1 MADQEL
7 ELDVLHDLME
17 EADIVGRLAADEKT
31 FLSLS
36 AAFQA
41 GNQKAYQEIL
51 QRLGLIRHCELVCE
65 WFRIKHSVLL
75 CLRLCGP
82 PPVITRP
89 PNPRTLAQ
97 AFVRVTSDEKAVQR
111 LAAAIEKGDAAAFK
125 RIVKEY
131 KLEPIC
137 HLFCHWVC
145 HIHYRL
151 ICRWVCHP
159 ELRERPN
166 LAAELRT
173 AGASAARPARAQ
185 DGVRRRGHGVEQRQR
200 RAARQ
205 GARGRGSL
213 PLLPLHLLL
222 LLQLALR
229 ARLPPAL
236 PHLPGG
242 GDRGPAEGVVRLRQG
257 DPGARA
263 EPGRA
268 REAERG
274 RGCRR
279 RQGVCRDRRTAPAA
293 AVLHP
298 AVPLAVLPALPAV
311 LHPRLPAAVQPPVV
325 HARGRLRH
333 LRGHRPGHGP
343 HEQARRAAT
352 EARTSASSAA

>member
-17 EADIVGRLAADEKT
+17 EADIIGRLAADEKT

-159 ELRERPN
+159 ELRERPD
-166 LAAELRT
+166 LATELRT
-173 AGASAARPARAQ
+173 AGASAARPARAA
-185 DGVRRRGHGVEQRQR
+185 RRCSTPRSR
-200 RAARQ
+200 
-205 GARGRGSL
+205 
-213 PLLPLHLLL
+213 
-222 LLQLALR
+222 
-229 ARLPPAL
+229 
-236 PHLPGG
+236 
-242 GDRGPAEGVVRLRQG
+242 
-257 DPGARA
+257 
-263 EPGRA
+263 
-268 REAERG
+268 
-274 RGCRR
+274 
-279 RQGVCRDRRTAPAA
+279 RRTAATPSGSARCSR
-293 AVLHP
+293 
-298 AVPLAVLPALPAV
+298 
-311 LHPRLPAAVQPPVV
+311 PRVSSPT
-325 HARGRLRH
+325 
-333 LRGHRPGHGP
+333 
-343 HEQARRAAT
+343 AT
-352 EARTSASSAA
+352 TSASSSAAGAACSSASSSAASSRWWRSTTR